1 FEASSNF
8 FQGGSVGAQSRAASY
23 AEEAAKAK
31 VQNSYM
37 DILEQIRMTEEQV
50 TNKQR
55 QMQVLVARQS
65 TTTRT
70 KELYQEQYKLGTR
83 TVVDL
88 LNAEQAIHSANM
100 EIENNRY
107 DIYANLV

>member
-1 FEASSNF
+1 SIKFEASSNF

-70 KELYQEQYKLGTR
+70 KELYQE
-83 TVVDL
+83 
-88 LNAEQAIHSANM
+88 
-100 EIENNRY
+100 
-107 DIYANLV
+107 

>member
-1 FEASSNF
+1 
-8 FQGGSVGAQSRAASY
+8 
-23 AEEAAKAK
+23 
-31 VQNSYM
+31 M

-70 KELYQEQYKLGTR
+70 KELYQS
-83 TVVDL
+83 
-88 LNAEQAIHSANM
+88 NIS
-100 EIENNRY
+100 
-107 DIYANLV
+107 LVRGQ